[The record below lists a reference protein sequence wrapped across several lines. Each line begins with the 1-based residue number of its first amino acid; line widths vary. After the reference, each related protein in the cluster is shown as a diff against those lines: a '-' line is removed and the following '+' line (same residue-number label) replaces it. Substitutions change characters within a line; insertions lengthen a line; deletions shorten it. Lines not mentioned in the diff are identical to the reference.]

1 MRIFYSEFRNDYS
14 SYTFSYVPYCVFESI
29 QNHSRIYNK
38 GFLPYTGDP
47 EMTNYLYYMARSLR
61 VNLSEFSLISENRRV
76 LRRFEE
82 YTMNYEWIRKNE
94 FSSYVSEHKN
104 SWMQYCAARFSDDA
118 MNEERLRY
126 IMESPFATGIIRF
139 TLDDIHAGDVIV
151 SNQGDM
157 LHYWFCFYDL
167 EKFEGLPLGKYLM
180 LQVIRLCQEDGF
192 RYVYLGT
199 CYGDRSL
206 YKARDFRGVEF
217 FDGAGWQADLNRL
230 KNWCHQDNE
239 NPKLDRFKRMDDDQ
253 QNTMFDR
260 LSQYSK
266 LYSEF

>member
-1 MRIFYSEFRNDYS
+1 
-14 SYTFSYVPYCVFESI
+14 
-29 QNHSRIYNK
+29 
-38 GFLPYTGDP
+38 
-47 EMTNYLYYMARSLR
+47 
-61 VNLSEFSLISENRRV
+61 
-76 LRRFEE
+76 
-82 YTMNYEWIRKNE
+82 
-94 FSSYVSEHKN
+94 
-104 SWMQYCAARFSDDA
+104 
-118 MNEERLRY
+118 
-126 IMESPFATGIIRF
+126 
-139 TLDDIHAGDVIV
+139 
-151 SNQGDM
+151 M